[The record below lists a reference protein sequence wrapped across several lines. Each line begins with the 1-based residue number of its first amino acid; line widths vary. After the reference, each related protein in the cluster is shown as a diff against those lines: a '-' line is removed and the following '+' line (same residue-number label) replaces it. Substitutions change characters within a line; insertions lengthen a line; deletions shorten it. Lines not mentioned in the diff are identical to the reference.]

1 MIDPQDRLPGVLKTL
16 LIANVGVFV
25 VGLLSDLMRNPIGA
39 YLYGYGALVPDLVWG
54 RWELWRVV
62 TYMFL
67 HGGLMHI
74 GFNMLTLWMFGTPL
88 VHQMG
93 ERRFL
98 ALYLISGVVAGLG
111 SALFYVVGGS
121 GGTYIV
127 GASGAIF
134 GIMFAFARFFP
145 HVQILV
151 FFFFPMPARYAVW
164 VFGGIS
170 FLAGLGGGGGVA
182 HFTHLFGIFG
192 GWAYLRLEEPTVVWF
207 MQLVTA
213 RARARTAKAAEELV
227 NREEYFDTR
236 VDPILAKISKH
247 GIDSLTRQE
256 RAILERASVMKKPAP
271 TVDIQAWRRDRDR

>member
-1 MIDPQDRLPGVLKTL
+1 MIDPQDRMPAVLRNL
-16 LIANVGVFV
+16 LLANVIVFAL
-25 VGLLSDLMRNPIGA
+25 GLLSDLLRLPVGGW
-39 YLYGYGALVPDLVWG
+39 LFGYGALVPDLVWG

-67 HGGLMHI
+67 HGGLLHI
-74 GFNMLTLWMFGTPL
+74 AFNMLSLWMFGTPL

-134 GIMFAFARFFP
+134 GIMLAFARFFP

-164 VFGGIS
+164 VFGALS
-170 FLAGLGGGGGVA
+170 FFAGLGGGGSVA
-182 HFTHLFGIFG
+182 HLTHLFGIFG
-192 GWAYLRLEEPTVVWF
+192 GWMYLRLEEPVVAWA
-207 MQLVTA
+207 LRAVTA
-213 RARARTAKAAEELV
+213 RARARVAKAAEDLV
-227 NREEYFDTR
+227 TREEFFDTR
-236 VDPILAKISKH
+236 VDPILRKISKH

-256 RAILERASVMKKPAP
+256 RTVLERASGMKKPAP